1 MIVTWAVSCK
11 AGCDPLPAWAACQ
24 SSSVGSRMGTGSLW
38 CSQELG
44 ETEIASMVFNS
55 SQNFYNTPEKNK
67 QMRSTYEEKREE
79 SRMKE
84 NRSLTL
90 RDFLFL
96 IQYTFLV
103 VARSIIK
110 TSATG
115 WQLIFLVG
123 FPPEEH
129 LPLSFAEGK
138 YRLW

>member
-1 MIVTWAVSCK
+1 
-11 AGCDPLPAWAACQ
+11 
-24 SSSVGSRMGTGSLW
+24 
-38 CSQELG
+38 
-44 ETEIASMVFNS
+44 
-55 SQNFYNTPEKNK
+55 
-67 QMRSTYEEKREE
+67 MRSTYEEKREE

-115 WQLIFLVG
+115 W
-123 FPPEEH
+123 
-129 LPLSFAEGK
+129 
-138 YRLW
+138 